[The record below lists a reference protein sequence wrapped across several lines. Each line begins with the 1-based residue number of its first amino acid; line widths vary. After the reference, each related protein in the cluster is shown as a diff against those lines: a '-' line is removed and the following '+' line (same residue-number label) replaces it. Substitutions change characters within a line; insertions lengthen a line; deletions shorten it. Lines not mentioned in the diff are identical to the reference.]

1 MAKEKLYDAWARRNP
16 QFDKKYE
23 ELLRQYCDYGKGT
36 NEYSSDRAKILG
48 AGYEMYIVAFFIGL
62 YANRTKHLP
71 DDPNKRKVFGQPIEY
86 WGNLE
91 RRGLRQAYPRLREY
105 IFMGLLARTDID
117 FIALDKGEIKVSKA
131 VDMLIDK
138 MEECANYGF
147 DVIQEKL
154 EDDPSWLSR
163 NQSLLDL
170 FLSFVP
176 QAVASESDDDDEP
189 ESLD

>member
-1 MAKEKLYDAWARRNP
+1 MAREKLFDAWARRNP

-23 ELLRQYCDYGKGT
+23 DLLRQYCDYGKGT
-36 NEYSSDRAKILG
+36 NEFSSDRAKILG
-48 AGYEMYIVAFFIGL
+48 AGYELYIVAFFIGL
-62 YANRTKHLP
+62 YADGTKALP
-71 DDPNKRKVFGQPIEY
+71 ADPTKRKVFGQPIEY
-86 WGNLE
+86 WGNVE
-91 RRGLRQAYPRLREY
+91 RRGLRQAYPQLRQY

-117 FIALDKGEIKVSKA
+117 FLALDKDEIRLSKA

-138 MEECANYGF
+138 MEEYANFGF

-154 EDDPSWLSR
+154 EEDSSWLSR

-176 QAVASESDDDDEP
+176 KEAQASDDDDEP